1 MAAKEMYGNLG
12 QSRDFSLLAGT
23 GTERTV
29 GVAVKPGSGLLARGT
44 IIQMGA
50 DGLYVPAE
58 TGKMADGACAVLES
72 DTQTGKMCIR
82 DRDVPIG
89 GRKLSVETVK
99 GVFARLT
106 PDHIRYVTDSL
117 KNVSAPIRNP
127 KSYLLTSLYL
137 SLIHISGNSRNHQ
150 APKKGGKAGAGN
162 GC

>member
-72 DTQTGKMCIR
+72 DTQTG
-82 DRDVPIG
+82 
-89 GRKLSVETVK
+89 SEVK
-99 GVFARLT
+99 GVAPSALAYSHGFFLKGKL
-106 PDHIRYVTDSL
+106 SL
-117 KNVSAPIRNP
+117 KTGKLTAAD
-127 KSYLLTSLYL
+127 LLELRRQDGEL
-137 SLIHISGNSRNHQ
+137 NNEV
-150 APKKGGKAGAGN
+150 AGG
-162 GC
+162 

>member
-58 TGKMADGACAVLES
+58 TGKMADGA
-72 DTQTGKMCIR
+72 
-82 DRDVPIG
+82 
-89 GRKLSVETVK
+89 
-99 GVFARLT
+99 
-106 PDHIRYVTDSL
+106 
-117 KNVSAPIRNP
+117 
-127 KSYLLTSLYL
+127 
-137 SLIHISGNSRNHQ
+137 
-150 APKKGGKAGAGN
+150 
-162 GC
+162 

>member
-72 DTQTGKMCIR
+72 DTQTG
-82 DRDVPIG
+82 
-89 GRKLSVETVK
+89 SEVK
-99 GVFARLT
+99 GSCAQCACLLPWFLSQGQTLAQ
-106 PDHIRYVTDSL
+106 DGKTDSGGS
-117 KNVSAPIRNP
+117 VGTAPSGDYDRQHGRR
-127 KSYLLTSLYL
+127 TEQRGCGR
-137 SLIHISGNSRNHQ
+137 LISTT
-150 APKKGGKAGAGN
+150 P
-162 GC
+162 

>member
-72 DTQTGKMCIR
+72 DTQTG
-82 DRDVPIG
+82 
-89 GRKLSVETVK
+89 SEVK
-99 GVFARLT
+99 GVAPSALAYSHGFFLKGKL
-106 PDHIRYVTDSL
+106 SL
-117 KNVSAPIRNP
+117 KTGR
-127 KSYLLTSLYL
+127 T
-137 SLIHISGNSRNHQ
+137 RR
-150 APKKGGKAGAGN
+150 
-162 GC
+162 C

>member
-1 MAAKEMYGNLG
+1 MNVLNIDNIECYRIVPG

-72 DTQTGKMCIR
+72 DTQTG
-82 DRDVPIG
+82 
-89 GRKLSVETVK
+89 SEVK
-99 GVFARLT
+99 GVAPSALAYSHGFFLKGKL
-106 PDHIRYVTDSL
+106 SL
-117 KNVSAPIRNP
+117 KTGKLTAAD
-127 KSYLLTSLYL
+127 LLELRRQGITTDNMDGEL
-137 SLIHISGNSRNHQ
+137 NNEV
-150 APKKGGKAGAGN
+150 AGG
-162 GC
+162 

>member
-1 MAAKEMYGNLG
+1 MVAKEMYGNLG

-72 DTQTGKMCIR
+72 DTQTGSEVK
-82 DRDVPIG
+82 DVAPSALAYSHG
-89 GRKLSVETVK
+89 FFLKGKLSLKTGK
-99 GVFARLT
+99 LT
-106 PDHIRYVTDSL
+106 AADLLELRRQGITTDNMDGEL
-117 KNVSAPIRNP
+117 NNEVA
-127 KSYLLTSLYL
+127 
-137 SLIHISGNSRNHQ
+137 
-150 APKKGGKAGAGN
+150 GG
-162 GC
+162 

>member
-72 DTQTGKMCIR
+72 DTQTG
-82 DRDVPIG
+82 
-89 GRKLSVETVK
+89 SEVK
-99 GVFARLT
+99 GVAPSALAYSHGFL
-106 PDHIRYVTDSL
+106 L
-117 KNVSAPIRNP
+117 KG
-127 KSYLLTSLYL
+127 KL
-137 SLIHISGNSRNHQ
+137 SLESLLDNLHMQQTQETNTETKTKCLRCLRLIL
-150 APKKGGKAGAGN
+150 
-162 GC
+162 

>member
-1 MAAKEMYGNLG
+1 MAAQEMYGNLG

-72 DTQTGKMCIR
+72 DTQTGSEIKG
-82 DRDVPIG
+82 VAPSALAYSHG
-89 GRKLSVETVK
+89 FFLKGKLSLKTGK
-99 GVFARLT
+99 LT
-106 PDHIRYVTDSL
+106 AADLLELRRQGITTDNMDGEL
-117 KNVSAPIRNP
+117 NNEVA
-127 KSYLLTSLYL
+127 
-137 SLIHISGNSRNHQ
+137 
-150 APKKGGKAGAGN
+150 GG
-162 GC
+162 

>member
-58 TGKMADGACAVLES
+58 TGKMADGACAV
-72 DTQTGKMCIR
+72 QTG
-82 DRDVPIG
+82 
-89 GRKLSVETVK
+89 SEVK
-99 GVFARLT
+99 GVAPSALAYSHGFFLKGKL
-106 PDHIRYVTDSL
+106 SL
-117 KNVSAPIRNP
+117 KTGKLTAAD
-127 KSYLLTSLYL
+127 LLELRRQGITTDNMDGEL
-137 SLIHISGNSRNHQ
+137 NNEV
-150 APKKGGKAGAGN
+150 AGG
-162 GC
+162 

>member
-72 DTQTGKMCIR
+72 DTQTG
-82 DRDVPIG
+82 
-89 GRKLSVETVK
+89 SEVK
-99 GVFARLT
+99 GVAPSALAYSHGFFLKGKL
-106 PDHIRYVTDSL
+106 SL
-117 KNVSAPIRNP
+117 KTGKLTAADLLELRRQGITTDTVS
-127 KSYLLTSLYL
+127 YTHLTL
-137 SLIHISGNSRNHQ
+137 
-150 APKKGGKAGAGN
+150 PTT
-162 GC
+162 

>member
-72 DTQTGKMCIR
+72 DTQTG
-82 DRDVPIG
+82 
-89 GRKLSVETVK
+89 SEVK
-99 GVFARLT
+99 GVAPSALAYSHGFFLKSKLAQ
-106 PDHIRYVTDSL
+106 DGQTDS
-117 KNVSAPIRNP
+117 
-127 KSYLLTSLYL
+127 
-137 SLIHISGNSRNHQ
+137 
-150 APKKGGKAGAGN
+150 GGSVELRRQGITTDNMDGELNNEVAGG
-162 GC
+162 